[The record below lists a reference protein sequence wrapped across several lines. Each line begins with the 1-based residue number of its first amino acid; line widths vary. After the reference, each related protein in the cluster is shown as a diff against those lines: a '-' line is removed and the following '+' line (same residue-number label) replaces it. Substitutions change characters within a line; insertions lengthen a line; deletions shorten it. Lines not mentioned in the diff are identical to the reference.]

1 MSNEQDPMRTYAEA
15 KEQANA
21 LEYQLAGYGEFF
33 GVLASTL
40 TSVPVELALTNA
52 REVDFSAPFGIQTR
66 LDYSQWPSKEEI
78 AAKLMEYYA
87 AQEEL
92 RSAQRALSSG
102 DRQLLGVST

>member
-15 KEQANA
+15 KEQSDA
-21 LEYQLAGYGEFF
+21 LEDQLAGYGEFF

-40 TSVPVELALTNA
+40 TSVPIELSPSNA
-52 REVDFSAPFGIQTR
+52 REVNFSAPFGIQTR
-66 LDYSQWPSKEEI
+66 LDYSRWPSKEEI

-92 RSAQRALSSG
+92 RNTQRALSLG
-102 DRQLLGVST
+102 DRQLFGISS